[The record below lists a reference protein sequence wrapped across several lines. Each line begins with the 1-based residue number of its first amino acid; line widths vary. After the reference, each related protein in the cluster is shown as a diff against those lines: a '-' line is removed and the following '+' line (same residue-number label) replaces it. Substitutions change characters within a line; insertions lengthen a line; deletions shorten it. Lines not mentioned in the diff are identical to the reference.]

1 MKEKGQSLV
10 EFGISFLFLMF
21 LLSGIAEFGIA
32 YFQYVQLLDAA
43 QEGALYGSMFPDDV
57 AEIKN
62 RVRASSN
69 SPIDLND
76 PNVDIIVLVNDGQKD
91 HTQACERDALS
102 VTVRYPHKI
111 FMPFMPQLL
120 GTDIIMINGEV
131 VDTIL
136 RPVCS

>member
-10 EFGISFLFLMF
+10 ELGISFVFIMF
-21 LLSGIAEFGIA
+21 LLSGAVEFGIA

-43 QEGALYGSMFPDDV
+43 QEGALYGSMYPKDV
-57 AEIKN
+57 VEIKN

-69 SPIDLND
+69 SPIDLSD
-76 PNVDIIVLVNDGQKD
+76 PSVDIIVLVNDGQKD
-91 HTQACERDALS
+91 NIQACEKDALS

-111 FMPFMPQLL
+111 FMPLMPQLL
-120 GTDIIMINGEV
+120 GTDVIMIRGEV

-136 RPVCS
+136 SPVCS